1 MRRFVYDAKQL
12 FASIEE
18 RLDGGEH
25 IVTFGCEF
33 PQCTPDTGKLFFYKQ
48 GTGYVVGLC
57 DNDNRKNIEYHGE
70 CRDMTW
76 LCEHKQILFDNMPQ
90 IYNMFSRMA
99 AEYETTDNTLTYF
112 VDGYGVYRD
121 GKYVF
126 ELKKVGNSWRAYIV
140 RTPPIIGRDTSA
152 TVIHQLS
159 DAGRK
164 YVCIAGDVPSKELMI
179 SLAKQWARGLQNYIS
194 TGQTIDE
201 WFAEQKRLAKQKK
214 RRRT

>member
-1 MRRFVYDAKQL
+1 MRRFVYNARSI
-12 FASIEE
+12 FSSIEE
-18 RLDGGEH
+18 RLRNGER
-25 IVTFGCEF
+25 IVIYECEF
-33 PQCTPDTGKLFFYKQ
+33 PRCTPSTGKIFFYRQ
-48 GTGYVVGLC
+48 GNGFVVGIC

-70 CRDMTW
+70 CRDLKW
-76 LCEHKQILFDNMPQ
+76 LCDHALILFDNMPQ

-99 AEYETTDNTLTYF
+99 AEYETTENTLTYF
-112 VDGYGVYRD
+112 IDGYGAYRD

-126 ELKKVGNSWRAYIV
+126 ELKKVSGSWRAYIV
-140 RTPPIIGRDTSA
+140 RTPQIIGRDTSS

-164 YVCIAGDVPSKELMI
+164 YVCIAGNVSSKELMVSI
-179 SLAKQWARGLQNYIS
+179 AKQWARGLQNYIT